1 MPMTTK
7 AILDN
12 FHPELQKIQQDG
24 DQELVL
30 RWTGEQLAM
39 AGERLKKAK
48 PDERAARGAE
58 LLVIAHPHVDALEAV
73 GMAGQALA
81 TQAMAILTVLMS
93 KVNPEEMPQ
102 LYMRSLEQLCMC
114 AAILTSSL
122 QNDTVVQAVQIAAQC
137 FGLFIATAHSYM
149 PRFGAPDDLRRL
161 YDQLR
166 HQSAQAGESV
176 THFQGHR
183 IVPQLAADI
192 LADTLA
198 RLKSM
203 GMLEE

>member
-1 MPMTTK
+1 MHMTTK
-7 AILDN
+7 EILDN
-12 FHPELQKIQQDG
+12 FHTELQKIQQDG

-93 KVNPEEMPQ
+93 KVNP
-102 LYMRSLEQLCMC
+102 
-114 AAILTSSL
+114 
-122 QNDTVVQAVQIAAQC
+122 
-137 FGLFIATAHSYM
+137 
-149 PRFGAPDDLRRL
+149 
-161 YDQLR
+161 
-166 HQSAQAGESV
+166 
-176 THFQGHR
+176 
-183 IVPQLAADI
+183 
-192 LADTLA
+192 
-198 RLKSM
+198 
-203 GMLEE
+203 